1 MKYGIL
7 GDIHANIEAL
17 DAVLSA
23 FQKGGVD
30 RVIAVGDLVGYGAD
44 PAAVIQ
50 RIRSEKIL
58 SVLGNHDAAVV
69 GILVDLA
76 YFNIYARTAAL
87 WTRKVLS
94 SEDLE
99 FLKGLPLVHRESSMV
114 IVHGSLDRPEEFNYI
129 QTQRDAE
136 RSLLAMIDPSDRV
149 CFVGHSHIP
158 IGFLSQHQHPQ
169 RVEYTFDTRLSLVG
183 FDRCLINVGSVGQ
196 PRDEDPRP
204 VVAIYDT
211 NEQLVTLQ
219 RVAYDFD
226 RAAGKILAAGLPR
239 VLAERLRFGV

>member
-1 MKYGIL
+1 MKIGIL

-17 DAVLSA
+17 DAVLQS
-23 FQKGGVD
+23 FQKSGVD
-30 RVIAVGDLVGYGAD
+30 RVLAVGDLVGYGAD
-44 PAAVIQ
+44 PSAVIH
-50 RIRSEKIL
+50 RIQSDRIV

-76 YFNIYARTAAL
+76 YFNIYARSAAL

-94 SEDLE
+94 EPELAYLRS
-99 FLKGLPLVHRESSMV
+99 LPLIHREPEFV
-114 IVHGSLDRPEEFNYI
+114 VVHGSLDQPEEFNYI

-136 RSLLAMIDPSDRV
+136 QSLHFMEAPCRV

-158 IGFLSQHQHPQ
+158 LGFLSNRAEPN
-169 RVEYTFDTRLSLVG
+169 RIEFTFASRIELAG

-204 VVAIYDT
+204 VAAIYDT
-211 NEQLVTLQ
+211 TNNVVMLQ